1 MFKFLESWK
10 RKRETEL
17 IIKENIESLIKRFK
31 DNPIYPDYPN
41 ILFFYQ
47 YFFEKL
53 FKNYIYPNY
62 LENYAQKK
70 PVILEIGSYKSR
82 ILELL
87 PPELKERYVLS
98 DINLEALKENLE
110 GIRLNFDFRNI
121 PIKENSLPIIIGS
134 NVFLHILGLGNI
146 EEILRILKDGGEA
159 IFVEDLNMYVPALA
173 LYYQKKG
180 NKYVY
185 FVYDP
190 NESKIKCF
198 ILEKEKINDFFKEIE
213 NLIKT
218 SINFEKAHKEF
229 EQNFSEDAV
238 NLFNDLKEAIK
249 NKFYLNDP
257 FKFSIILFA
266 LVNQINS
273 EFLVMDEKA
282 KQNAYSIKLG
292 LNNFLL
298 LFKNVLEK
306 YKNKE
311 IKTWTDFIED
321 LRNDLEKENIFL
333 EYDFVTIESNYEEI
347 QKWQNEILNNTNL
360 ELLAKNNPYWEVF
373 KEYKNLIIEKLGLD
387 IGCDGEAIS
396 NLENNIRY
404 KALIIKLKK
413 EVDKSTIDF

>member
-1 MFKFLESWK
+1 MFKFLENWK
-10 RKRETEL
+10 RKRETKL
-17 IIKENIESLIKRFK
+17 IEKNVESLIKRFK

-62 LENYAQKK
+62 LENYTQKK

-159 IFVEDLNMYVPALA
+159 IFIEDLNMYVPALA

-190 NESKIKCF
+190 NEAKIKCF

-218 SINFEKAHKEF
+218 SIDLEKAHKKF

-249 NKFYLNDP
+249 NKFYFNDP

-321 LRNDLEKENIFL
+321 LRNDLEKENISL

-347 QKWQNEILNNTNL
+347 QKWQNEILKNTDL

>member
-1 MFKFLESWK
+1 
-10 RKRETEL
+10 
-17 IIKENIESLIKRFK
+17 
-31 DNPIYPDYPN
+31 
-41 ILFFYQ
+41 
-47 YFFEKL
+47 
-53 FKNYIYPNY
+53 
-62 LENYAQKK
+62 
-70 PVILEIGSYKSR
+70 VILEIGSYKSR

-87 PPELKERYVLS
+87 PPELKERYILS
-98 DINLEALKENLE
+98 DINLEALKENRQ

-146 EEILRILKDGGEA
+146 EEILRILKEGGEA
-159 IFVEDLNMYVPALA
+159 IFIEDLNMYVPALA

-190 NESKIKCF
+190 NEAKIKCF
-198 ILEKEKINDFFKEIE
+198 ILEKEKINDFFREIE

-218 SINFEKAHKEF
+218 SIDLEKASKEF
-229 EQNFSEDAV
+229 DQNFSEDAV

-321 LRNDLEKENIFL
+321 FRNDLEKENIFL

-347 QKWQNEILNNTNL
+347 QKWQNEVLNNTDL

-413 EVDKSTIDF
+413 EADKSTIDF

>member
-17 IIKENIESLIKRFK
+17 IEENVESLIRRFK